1 MKLTRTPVDMSNQ
14 EHVDLISRV
23 GLSWRELRRAAT
35 TTLMREHIFGT
46 GDGALE
52 PGQMDTLD
60 LLVQQPTWRMGD
72 LAEKLR
78 VDPSTATRAVQRLV
92 NMGLA
97 ERLTSKDDGR
107 VVQVAVTIQGRERH
121 TLVSARRMEMMK
133 VIFENFSD
141 EERTNLAHLLE
152 KLVASIDSALKE
164 VST

>member
-1 MKLTRTPVDMSNQ
+1 MESTRTPVDMTSQ
-14 EHVDLISRV
+14 EHLELIARV

-35 TTLMREHIFGT
+35 TTHMREHIFGT

-60 LLVQQPTWRMGD
+60 LLVQQASWRMGD

-97 ERLTSKDDGR
+97 ERLSGKDDGR
-107 VVQVAVTIQGRERH
+107 VVQVAVTEDGRKRH

-133 VIFENFSD
+133 VIFENFTD
-141 EERTNLAHLLE
+141 DERTDLANLLE
-152 KLVASIDSALKE
+152 KLVVSIDSALKE
-164 VST
+164 LST

>member
-1 MKLTRTPVDMSNQ
+1 MGSIRTPVDVDSQ
-14 EHVDLISRV
+14 EHLELIARV

-60 LLVQQPTWRMGD
+60 LLVQQPSWRMGD

-97 ERLTSKDDGR
+97 ERLSGKDDGR
-107 VVQVAVTIQGRERH
+107 VVQVAVTDDGRKRH
-121 TLVSARRMEMMK
+121 NLVSSRRLELMK
-133 VIFENFSD
+133 VIFKNFTE
-141 EERTNLAHLLE
+141 EERVDLAHLLE

>member
-1 MKLTRTPVDMSNQ
+1 MESTRTPVDMTNQ
-14 EHVDLISRV
+14 EHLELIARV

-60 LLVQQPTWRMGD
+60 LLVQQPSWRMGD

-97 ERLTSKDDGR
+97 ERLSGKEDGR
-107 VVQVAVTIQGRERH
+107 VVQVAVTDDGRKRH

-133 VIFENFSD
+133 VIFENFTND
-141 EERTNLAHLLE
+141 ERTDLANLLE
-152 KLVASIDSALKE
+152 KLVVSIDSALKE
-164 VST
+164 LST

>member
-1 MKLTRTPVDMSNQ
+1 MTRQ
-14 EHVDLISRV
+14 EHLELIARV

-60 LLVQQPTWRMGD
+60 LLVQQPSWRMGD

-97 ERLTSKDDGR
+97 ERLSGKEDGR
-107 VVQVAVTIQGRERH
+107 VVQVAVTDDGRKRH

-133 VIFENFSD
+133 VIFENFTD
-141 EERTNLAHLLE
+141 DERTDLANLLE
-152 KLVASIDSALKE
+152 KLVVSIDSALKE
-164 VST
+164 LST

>member
-1 MKLTRTPVDMSNQ
+1 MESTRTPVDMTSQ
-14 EHVDLISRV
+14 EHLELIARV

-35 TTLMREHIFGT
+35 TTHMREHIFGT

-60 LLVQQPTWRMGD
+60 LLVQQASWRMGD

-97 ERLTSKDDGR
+97 ERLSGKDDGR
-107 VVQVAVTIQGRERH
+107 VVQVAVTDDGRKRH

-133 VIFENFSD
+133 VIFENFTD
-141 EERTNLAHLLE
+141 DERTDLANLLE
-152 KLVASIDSALKE
+152 KLVVSIDSALKE
-164 VST
+164 LST

>member
-1 MKLTRTPVDMSNQ
+1 MESTRTPVDMTNQ
-14 EHVDLISRV
+14 EHLELIARV

-35 TTLMREHIFGT
+35 TTYMREHIFGT

-60 LLVQQPTWRMGD
+60 LLVQQPSWRMGD

-97 ERLTSKDDGR
+97 ERLSGKEDGR
-107 VVQVAVTIQGRERH
+107 VVQVAVTDDGRKRH

-133 VIFENFSD
+133 VIFENFTD
-141 EERTNLAHLLE
+141 DERTDLANLLE
-152 KLVASIDSALKE
+152 KLVVSIDSALKE
-164 VST
+164 LST

>member
-1 MKLTRTPVDMSNQ
+1 MESTRTPVDMTRQ
-14 EHVDLISRV
+14 EHLDLIARV

-35 TTLMREHIFGT
+35 TTHMREHIFGT

-60 LLVQQPTWRMGD
+60 LLVQQPSWRMGD

-97 ERLTSKDDGR
+97 ERLSGNEDGR
-107 VVQVAVTIQGRERH
+107 VVQVAVTEVGRKRH

-133 VIFENFSD
+133 VIFENFTD
-141 EERTNLAHLLE
+141 DERTDLAHLLE
-152 KLVASIDSALKE
+152 KLVVSIDSALKE
-164 VST
+164 LST

>member
-1 MKLTRTPVDMSNQ
+1 MESTRTPVDMTSQ
-14 EHVDLISRV
+14 EHLELIARV

-35 TTLMREHIFGT
+35 TTHMREHIFGT

-60 LLVQQPTWRMGD
+60 LLVQQASWRMGD

-97 ERLTSKDDGR
+97 ERLSGKDDGR
-107 VVQVAVTIQGRERH
+107 VVQVAVTEDGRKRH

-133 VIFENFSD
+133 VIFENFTD
-141 EERTNLAHLLE
+141 DERTDLANLLE
-152 KLVASIDSALKE
+152 KLVTSIDSALKE
-164 VST
+164 LST

>member
-1 MKLTRTPVDMSNQ
+1 MGSIRTPVDVDSQ
-14 EHVDLISRV
+14 EHLELIARV

-60 LLVQQPTWRMGD
+60 LLVQQPSWRMGD

-97 ERLTSKDDGR
+97 ERLSGKDDGR
-107 VVQVAVTIQGRERH
+107 VRH
-121 TLVSARRMEMMK
+121 NLVSSRRLELMK
-133 VIFENFSD
+133 VIFKNFTE
-141 EERTNLAHLLE
+141 EERVDLAHLLE

>member
-1 MKLTRTPVDMSNQ
+1 MTNQ
-14 EHVDLISRV
+14 EHLELIARV

-60 LLVQQPTWRMGD
+60 LLVQQPSWRMGD

-97 ERLTSKDDGR
+97 ERLSGKEDGR
-107 VVQVAVTIQGRERH
+107 VVQVAVTDDGRKRH

-133 VIFENFSD
+133 VIFENFTND
-141 EERTNLAHLLE
+141 ERTDLANLLE
-152 KLVASIDSALKE
+152 KLVVSIDSALKE
-164 VST
+164 LST

>member
-1 MKLTRTPVDMSNQ
+1 MESTRTPVDMTSQ
-14 EHVDLISRV
+14 EHLELIARV

-35 TTLMREHIFGT
+35 TTHMREHIFGT

-60 LLVQQPTWRMGD
+60 LLVQQASWRMGD

-97 ERLTSKDDGR
+97 ERLSGKEDGR
-107 VVQVAVTIQGRERH
+107 VVQVAVTDDGRKRH

-133 VIFENFSD
+133 VIFENFTND
-141 EERTNLAHLLE
+141 ERTDLANLLE
-152 KLVASIDSALKE
+152 KLVTSIDSALKE
-164 VST
+164 LST

>member
-1 MKLTRTPVDMSNQ
+1 MGPIRTPVDMANQ
-14 EHVDLISRV
+14 GHLELISRV

-60 LLVQQPTWRMGD
+60 LLVQQPSWRMGD

-97 ERLTSKDDGR
+97 ERLSGKVDGR
-107 VVQVAVTIQGRERH
+107 VVQVAVTEDGRKRH
-121 TLVSARRMEMMK
+121 NLVSSRRLEMMK
-133 VIFENFSD
+133 VIFENFTD
-141 EERTNLAHLLE
+141 DERTDLANLLE
-152 KLVASIDSALKE
+152 KLVVSIDSALKE
-164 VST
+164 LST

>member
-1 MKLTRTPVDMSNQ
+1 MESTRTPVDMTNQ
-14 EHVDLISRV
+14 EHLELIARV

-46 GDGALE
+46 GEGALE

-60 LLVQQPTWRMGD
+60 LLVQQPSWRMGD

-97 ERLTSKDDGR
+97 ERLSGKEDGR
-107 VVQVAVTIQGRERH
+107 VVQVAVTEDGRKRH

-133 VIFENFSD
+133 VIFENFTD
-141 EERTNLAHLLE
+141 DERTDLANLLE
-152 KLVASIDSALKE
+152 KLVVSIDSALKE
-164 VST
+164 LST

>member
-1 MKLTRTPVDMSNQ
+1 MTSH
-14 EHVDLISRV
+14 EHLELIARV

-60 LLVQQPTWRMGD
+60 LLVQQASWRMGD

-97 ERLTSKDDGR
+97 ERLSGKEDGR
-107 VVQVAVTIQGRERH
+107 VVQVAVTEDGRKRH

-133 VIFENFSD
+133 VIFENFTD
-141 EERTNLAHLLE
+141 DERTDLANLLE
-152 KLVASIDSALKE
+152 KLVVSIDSALKE
-164 VST
+164 LST

>member
-1 MKLTRTPVDMSNQ
+1 MTNQ
-14 EHVDLISRV
+14 EHLELIARV

-60 LLVQQPTWRMGD
+60 LLVQQPSWRMGD

-97 ERLTSKDDGR
+97 ERLSGKEDGR
-107 VVQVAVTIQGRERH
+107 VVQVAVTDDGRKRH

-133 VIFENFSD
+133 VIFENFTD
-141 EERTNLAHLLE
+141 DERTDLANLLE
-152 KLVASIDSALKE
+152 KLVVSIDSALKE
-164 VST
+164 LST